1 VLLDQMIA
9 CCVRRRCDGSIII
22 AVTSFL
28 ADVPL
33 LDSDPSVIAVPTI
46 VTVERAVVSVD
57 EGHVT
62 GAAITTVHAVV
73 QTRDALSV
81 TLIADPDVPLLD
93 TLSNI
98 VWISFADVHNL
109 CCGFD
114 GVQKI
119 ERRLCPFKGH
129 LAIHTNFNFHR
140 TPHAAVSGS

>member
-1 VLLDQMIA
+1 MIA
-9 CCVRRRCDGSIII
+9 GCFRCRCDGSIVV

-28 ADVPL
+28 TNIPL
-33 LDSDPSVIAVPTI
+33 LYEHPSLIAVPAI
-46 VTVERAVVSVD
+46 VIVERAIVSVS
-57 EGHVT
+57 EEHV
-62 GAAITTVHAVV
+62 ARSAITTADTVV
-73 QTRDALSV
+73 KARDTVS
-81 TLIADPDVPLLD
+81 IAIVAYPDVPLLD
-93 TLSNI
+93 TLTNI
-98 VWISFADVHNL
+98 IRILFADIHNL